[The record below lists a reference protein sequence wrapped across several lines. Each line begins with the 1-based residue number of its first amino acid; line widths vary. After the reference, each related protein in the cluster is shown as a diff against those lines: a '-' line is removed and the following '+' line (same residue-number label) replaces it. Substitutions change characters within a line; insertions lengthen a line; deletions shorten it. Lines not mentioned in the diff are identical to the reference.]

1 MNTNRS
7 AAYALIAGSAAG
19 LVTMM
24 FHPTG
29 HDVIANASSGARNT
43 LNISVHLLAIGGQA
57 LVLAG
62 ALAITA
68 RLRKHRDLAIAAYVF
83 FAVSG
88 VAVMIAAIASGLIA
102 PAVLERMAGASDAE
116 REVMLSNLRFT
127 GIINQAFAKVY
138 VVFAGIAVLLWSV
151 AILKGAELNRR
162 IGAYGIVLGA
172 VFIVGIAT
180 GLLPL
185 HVHGFL
191 AVVVG
196 LGLWFVTAA
205 RDLMRD
211 DSSPGG

>member
-1 MNTNRS
+1 
-7 AAYALIAGSAAG
+7 
-19 LVTMM
+19 
-24 FHPTG
+24 
-29 HDVIANASSGARNT
+29 
-43 LNISVHLLAIGGQA
+43 
-57 LVLAG
+57 
-62 ALAITA
+62 
-68 RLRKHRDLAIAAYVF
+68 
-83 FAVSG
+83 
-88 VAVMIAAIASGLIA
+88 MIAAIASGLIA

-116 REVMLSNLRFT
+116 RGVMLSNLRFT

-138 VVFAGIAVLLWSV
+138 VAFAGIAVLLWSV

-185 HVHGFL
+185 HIHGFL